1 MVSASPGQAPQSL
14 KLQEESLKLP
24 IRTWRDSAPGPR
36 IGTCRVKGEGAAG
49 MEIPPLPLSSD
60 STQRKRSLSP
70 GASPIKA
77 RPQLSNKPVNQPVA
91 GLPSLSPW
99 VINDSPLCHKVN
111 NGIVLPRV
119 MREIK
124 PSLSWP
130 KQIAGTVAGH

>member
-14 KLQEESLKLP
+14 KLQLESLKLP
-24 IRTWRDSAPGPR
+24 TGTSRDSALGLR
-36 IGTCRVKGEGAAG
+36 IATCRAKGEEAAG
-49 MEIPPLPLSSD
+49 VEIPPLLLSSD
-60 STQRKRSLSP
+60 STQRKRSRGS
-70 GASPIKA
+70 GALPIKA
-77 RPQLSNKPVNQPVA
+77 KPLLLSKPVSQPLA

-124 PSLSWP
+124 PSLSWL
-130 KQIAGTVAGH
+130 KQIAGAMAGH

>member
-14 KLQEESLKLP
+14 KLRLESLKLP
-24 IRTWRDSAPGPR
+24 TGTSRDSALGLR
-36 IGTCRVKGEGAAG
+36 IETCRAKGEEAAG
-49 MEIPPLPLSSD
+49 VEIPPLTLSSD
-60 STQRKRSLSP
+60 STQRKRSCGSGVL
-70 GASPIKA
+70 PIKA
-77 RPQLSNKPVNQPVA
+77 KPLLLSKPVSQPLA

-130 KQIAGTVAGH
+130 KQIAGAMAGH

>member
-1 MVSASPGQAPQSL
+1 MVSASPGQALQSL
-14 KLQEESLKLP
+14 KLREESLKLP
-24 IRTWRDSAPGPR
+24 IRTWRNSALGPR

-49 MEIPPLPLSSD
+49 TGIPLLPQSSD

-70 GASPIKA
+70 GASHIKA
-77 RPQLSNKPVNQPVA
+77 KPQLSSKPMRQPVA

-99 VINDSPLCHKVN
+99 VINDSQLCHKVN
-111 NGIVLPRV
+111 NRIVLPRV

-130 KQIAGTVAGH
+130 KQIAGAVAGH